1 MPSSKALALIFLKC
15 AALPIG
21 IACKTVIVAVFK
33 GFWVRLRGRG
43 LNMRRLKYA
52 LAMMTW
58 LVSVATPVLAAEP
71 VPRSILILDESAG
84 AAAGPFY
91 AGIVAALRA
100 SVNSDPSRQASI
112 FVEHLDLSRF
122 RDAAYQDTLIAF
134 LENKYRG
141 KPIGVI
147 VAVGDGALN
156 YTLRLQSESWTQTPV
171 VFTMVDTG
179 AASGVKLPAN
189 VTGTTFRLKL
199 SQMVEAAKAVVPNL
213 QSVAIVGDAF
223 EHLVP
228 YRHLQHELPAI
239 AAAGIQITD
248 LTAMPLRYVRRRV
261 ADLPAR
267 SAIIYTVM
275 YSDGEG
281 TYLAPV
287 EALRRFADAATRP
300 IIVTTESQIGAGGT
314 GGFVVVSSALGQH
327 AASLVMR
334 IFEGESVSTIPITEG
349 NAVRPVFD
357 WRQLDRWNVGE
368 SQLPPNS
375 DIRFR
380 QPSAWDQYR
389 WHIGAIAAAVLV
401 QFMLIHWLLYER
413 RRRQQSEAVARNTL
427 FELAHINRVATG
439 SELTA
444 SIAHEVMQPLTGMVS
459 SANAGLRWLSG
470 EKPDVDKVR
479 AVLSQIVAAGH
490 RTAEVVR
497 AIRAVFKRE
506 TVNYQ
511 PVEMNRLILEVL
523 DLVKGDLLEHGVSV
537 EMRLNESLPT
547 IVGDP
552 IQLQQVVLNL
562 VINAIDAMSSLS
574 GEARAVRVRT
584 DIEEGGIGISVEDTG
599 PGVTPEILDQ
609 MFKPLFSTKTQGMGL
624 GLAICRSIVEAHH
637 GTISAAHHQPH
648 GLIVKLYLPVNHP
661 GG

>member
-1 MPSSKALALIFLKC
+1 
-15 AALPIG
+15 
-21 IACKTVIVAVFK
+21 
-33 GFWVRLRGRG
+33 
-43 LNMRRLKYA
+43 
-52 LAMMTW
+52 
-58 LVSVATPVLAAEP
+58 
-71 VPRSILILDESAG
+71 
-84 AAAGPFY
+84 
-91 AGIVAALRA
+91 
-100 SVNSDPSRQASI
+100 
-112 FVEHLDLSRF
+112 
-122 RDAAYQDTLIAF
+122 
-134 LENKYRG
+134 
-141 KPIGVI
+141 
-147 VAVGDGALN
+147 
-156 YTLRLQSESWTQTPV
+156 
-171 VFTMVDTG
+171 
-179 AASGVKLPAN
+179 
-189 VTGTTFRLKL
+189 
-199 SQMVEAAKAVVPNL
+199 
-213 QSVAIVGDAF
+213 
-223 EHLVP
+223 
-228 YRHLQHELPAI
+228 
-239 AAAGIQITD
+239 
-248 LTAMPLRYVRRRV
+248 
-261 ADLPAR
+261 
-267 SAIIYTVM
+267 
-275 YSDGEG
+275 
-281 TYLAPV
+281 
-287 EALRRFADAATRP
+287 
-300 IIVTTESQIGAGGT
+300 
-314 GGFVVVSSALGQH
+314 
-327 AASLVMR
+327 MR

>member
-1 MPSSKALALIFLKC
+1 
-15 AALPIG
+15 
-21 IACKTVIVAVFK
+21 
-33 GFWVRLRGRG
+33 
-43 LNMRRLKYA
+43 MRRLKYA

-58 LVSVATPVLAAEP
+58 LVSVATPVSAAEP

-112 FVEHLDLSRF
+112 FVERLDLSRF

-248 LTAMPLRYVRRRV
+248 LPAMPLRYVRRRV

-427 FELAHINRVATG
+427 VRAC
-439 SELTA
+439 
-444 SIAHEVMQPLTGMVS
+444 AHESRGNGQ
-459 SANAGLRWLSG
+459 
-470 EKPDVDKVR
+470 
-479 AVLSQIVAAGH
+479 
-490 RTAEVVR
+490 
-497 AIRAVFKRE
+497 
-506 TVNYQ
+506 
-511 PVEMNRLILEVL
+511 
-523 DLVKGDLLEHGVSV
+523 
-537 EMRLNESLPT
+537 
-547 IVGDP
+547 
-552 IQLQQVVLNL
+552 
-562 VINAIDAMSSLS
+562 
-574 GEARAVRVRT
+574 
-584 DIEEGGIGISVEDTG
+584 
-599 PGVTPEILDQ
+599 
-609 MFKPLFSTKTQGMGL
+609 
-624 GLAICRSIVEAHH
+624 
-637 GTISAAHHQPH
+637 
-648 GLIVKLYLPVNHP
+648 
-661 GG
+661 